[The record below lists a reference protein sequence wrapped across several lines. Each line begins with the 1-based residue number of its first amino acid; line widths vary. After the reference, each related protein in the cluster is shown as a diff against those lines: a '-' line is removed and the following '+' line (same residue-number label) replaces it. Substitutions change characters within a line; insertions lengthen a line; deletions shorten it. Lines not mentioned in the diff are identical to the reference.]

1 MTPDHPKRV
10 HFGPFW
16 PETYAMNFPDRGALD
31 RLIVTFVRP
40 FLSQMQTVLRALGW
54 AVGRLGISR
63 MSGLATASR
72 LYPQRARTPLRQA
85 VSLLLGS
92 SLIGVAVNLLIMADL
107 GLSPYDV
114 LVSGLSTVIPLSFG
128 QIVWLVSAVLFA
140 VAAALGQRP
149 TRWGVGYVL
158 ANGVAIDLIAGL
170 INEPTTLV
178 GRGAFVL
185 GAIGFVASGISLVV
199 HSGTTGGA
207 FELLMSAGELR
218 GLTRS
223 HVRTGLEFGVLALGL
238 VLGGRAG
245 IATVMIAA
253 SMGPLLNVT
262 SQALADHSDGRRAR
276 QSMNPNVSAKD
287 PSAPMAN

>member
-1 MTPDHPKRV
+1 MKLLNRRPS
-10 HFGPFW
+10 
-16 PETYAMNFPDRGALD
+16 D
-31 RLIVTFVRP
+31 RLVVTLV
-40 FLSQMQTVLRALGW
+40 QTVLIPLMTQLRGAWRALVW

-92 SLIGVAVNLLIMADL
+92 SLIGVGVNLLIKADL

-114 LVSGLSTVIPLSFG
+114 LVSGLGRFLPLSFG
-128 QIVWLVSAVLFA
+128 QIVWLVSAVLFGI
-140 VAAALGQRP
+140 AALLGQRP
-149 TRWGVGYVL
+149 SRWGIGYVL
-158 ANGVAIDLIAGL
+158 ANGVAIDLASGL
-170 INEPTTLV
+170 INAPNTLV
-178 GRGAFVL
+178 GRVVFVVAAVGIL
-185 GAIGFVASGISLVV
+185 ASGISLVV

-207 FELLMSAGELR
+207 FELLMRAGELR

-223 HVRTGLEFGVLALGL
+223 HVRTGLEIGVLVLGL

-245 IATVMIAA
+245 FATVLIAV

-262 SQALADHSDGRRAR
+262 SQALADHADGRRSR
-276 QSMNPNVSAKD
+276 RSMGVAGPTSATSKRPD
-287 PSAPMAN
+287 